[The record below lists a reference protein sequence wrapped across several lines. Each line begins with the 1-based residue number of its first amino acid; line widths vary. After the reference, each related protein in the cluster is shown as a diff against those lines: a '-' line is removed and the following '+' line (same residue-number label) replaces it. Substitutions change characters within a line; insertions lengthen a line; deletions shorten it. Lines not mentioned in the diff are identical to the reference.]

1 MVSDTS
7 PLILH
12 IRTIN
17 EQMLTSTFKAYFPFT
32 LNYRENVFILD
43 IQAGNEAMK
52 SENLDQLDRFD
63 EQILA
68 VLSVEGRLP
77 VTDLARRIGISK
89 SPCQVRLKRLQQQG
103 YIKGFRAIVDPV
115 KLGREHVAFVEVRL
129 SDTREL
135 ALRAFNQAVLRIPEV
150 EQCHMIAGSFDY
162 LLKVRTADIRS
173 FRRTLGESIT
183 LLPHV
188 ANTSSFVTM
197 ESVKDLASYL

>member
-1 MVSDTS
+1 M
-7 PLILH
+7 
-12 IRTIN
+12 
-17 EQMLTSTFKAYFPFT
+17 KA
-32 LNYRENVFILD
+32 
-43 IQAGNEAMK
+43 K
-52 SENLDQLDRFD
+52 KLDQLDRYD

-89 SPCQVRLKRLQQQG
+89 SPCQVRLKRLQKQG
-103 YIKGFRAIVDPV
+103 YIKGFRAVVDPV

-135 ALRAFNQAVLRIPEV
+135 ALQAFNQAVLKIPEV

-162 LLKVRTADIRS
+162 LLKVRTADIQS
-173 FRRTLGESIT
+173 FRRTLGESVT

-188 ANTSSFVTM
+188 ASTSSFVTM
-197 ESVKDLASYL
+197 ESVKDTVSYL